1 MTNLIHLF
9 VTFLQF
15 TAIRLVAREKTMVN
29 CNYRRPWSIATTV
42 NNLTRVAALRKFTE
56 SLSNKG

>member
-29 CNYRRPWSIATTV
+29 CNYRRPWSIASTEDHGQLQLQKTMV
-42 NNLTRVAALRKFTE
+42 NCNY
-56 SLSNKG
+56 S